1 MLCNGL
7 LWTNRVKALSRSD
20 RVPDWMIFE
29 RKLASDEE
37 ELEEDDV
44 WKVLISFS

>member
-7 LWTNRVKALSRSD
+7 LWTSRVKALSRSD
-20 RVPDWMIFE
+20 KVPDWIIFE

-37 ELEEDDV
+37 EFEEDDA
-44 WKVLISFS
+44 

>member
-20 RVPDWMIFE
+20 KVPDWIIFE
-29 RKLASDEE
+29 RKFASDEDE
-37 ELEEDDV
+37 FEEDDAWNV
-44 WKVLISFS
+44 VISLS